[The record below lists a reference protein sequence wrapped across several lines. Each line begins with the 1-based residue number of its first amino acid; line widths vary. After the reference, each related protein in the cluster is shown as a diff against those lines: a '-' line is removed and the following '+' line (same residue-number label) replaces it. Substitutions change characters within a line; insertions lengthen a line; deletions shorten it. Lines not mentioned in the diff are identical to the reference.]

1 MNKYLEKINDT
12 IKRNKENII
21 KPTVTLFIICLA
33 VTLALS
39 VTNMFTEKKISD
51 LQIKAQESS
60 MKKLLKGD
68 EYQKDTLKLNDENTE
83 YYAVIK
89 GGKTVGYIFTT
100 SKYGYGGD
108 ISVMT
113 AVSTDG
119 KIIGVDILDA
129 SGETAG
135 LGQNVTKEGFY
146 SQFKDKSGNISVVKN
161 SAENNE
167 INAVTGATISSK
179 AVTAA
184 VNEALEIAEQISKE
198 ESK

>member
-1 MNKYLEKINDT
+1 MNKYLKIIT
-12 IKRNKENII
+12 YSLKRNKESII

-39 VTNMFTEKKISD
+39 VTNMFTEGKIAD
-51 LQIKAQESS
+51 IQMKAQESS

-68 EYQKDTLKLNDENTE
+68 EYQKNSIKVNDENIE
-83 YYAVIK
+83 YY
-89 GGKTVGYIFTT
+89 TVVKSGETIGYIFTT
-100 SKYGYGGD
+100 SQYGYGGD

-113 AVSTDG
+113 SIGTDR

-146 SQFKDKSGNISVVKN
+146 SQFKDKSGSISVVKN

-167 INAVTGATISSK
+167 INAVTGATISSR

-184 VNEALEIAEQISKE
+184 VNEALEVAEQISKGGE
-198 ESK
+198 